1 MPCTSPHVEP
11 FSWLG
16 AEGPDL
22 RQYLALAV
30 DLLLLQ
36 RIEGPALL
44 LELLD
49 LPDLLPQG
57 LHLLLHLR
65 AQLAALAAARLCAG
79 RLRRWRRRSRNRRP
93 GRGLEARCRHGGFL

>member
-44 LELLD
+44 FELLD

-65 AQLAALAAARLCAG
+65 VLHLWPG
-79 RLRRWRRRSRNRRP
+79 RLRRWRRRSRSGRP
-93 GRGLEARCRHGGFL
+93 GRGLEARGRRGGLLVLG